1 MRKSITKPTLP
12 NYNTTVSSSCQAL
25 FNLYILLCNDS
36 ESAESLQWF
45 GWQNSNA
52 SSYANII
59 YGRVLERKKQ
69 IVLFLPL
76 LALLRRLRGTV
87 RLQLNLSLKENNLIN
102 LNQNLYCYNQME
114 NAKNTVSEKCVSIVV

>member
-52 SSYANII
+52 SGYANII
-59 YGRVLERKKQ
+59 YGRVSERKKQ

-76 LALLRRLRGTV
+76 SALLRRLRGTTG
-87 RLQLNLSLKENNLIN
+87 LQPNLSLKENSPVN
-102 LNQNLYCYNQME
+102 LNKTYIATTKWKTQKTRSPK
-114 NAKNTVSEKCVSIVV
+114 NAFPL

>member
-36 ESAESLQWF
+36 ENAESLQWF

-52 SSYANII
+52 SGYANII
-59 YGRVLERKKQ
+59 YGRVLEKKKQ
-69 IVLFLPL
+69 IAFFFHFGPTS
-76 LALLRRLRGTV
+76 TV
-87 RLQLNLSLKENNLIN
+87 ARN
-102 LNQNLYCYNQME
+102 C
-114 NAKNTVSEKCVSIVV
+114 